1 MSGEDQLIQ
10 IAIVSDDKKL
20 AGALRALTG
29 VCCASMGKLCRCAL
43 FSDLEAFAASLCPD
57 MYAVVFSSFTG
68 GEGDLFSLR
77 KAAPRA
83 GVILVSADITS
94 AVSGYMIDAAGFL
107 ALPVE
112 YNQFASA
119 FKRACRRARAE
130 KRGSV
135 LLKEGNWCRRIC
147 IDDVQFV
154 EVNGRFLLFH
164 LTDGVVTVHG
174 QLCHIENDLG
184 RAGFYRC
191 SAKYMVN
198 LRHIEC
204 YDGSAVYVGESKIP
218 VSRRKKEDFSCL
230 LGKSYSGGALAY
242 EGRASTSVCTEE
254 IPCK

>member
-1 MSGEDQLIQ
+1 MTGREKHIQ
-10 IAIVSDDKKL
+10 IAIVSDDRAVATTFK
-20 AGALRALTG
+20 AFCGAF
-29 VCCASMGKLCRCAL
+29 CAAEELHCRCNV
-43 FSDLEAFAASLCPD
+43 FSGIASFAASL
-57 MYAVVFSSFTG
+57 YAELYTVVFSSFT
-68 GEGDLFSLR
+68 EEEDLARLR
-77 KAAPRA
+77 GAAPRA
-83 GVILVSADITS
+83 GVVLISD
-94 AVSGYMIDAAGFL
+94 DAAAAVRGY
-107 ALPVE
+107 AIEACHILPRRPDFA
-112 YNQFASA
+112 QFDAA
-119 FKRACRRARAE
+119 CRHACRRARAE

-204 YDGSAVYVGESKIP
+204 YDGSSVYVGESKIP
-218 VSRRKKEDFSCL
+218 VSRRKKEDFFGQ
-230 LGKSYSGGALAY
+230 LGGVVRRGL
-242 EGRASTSVCTEE
+242 
-254 IPCK
+254 PL